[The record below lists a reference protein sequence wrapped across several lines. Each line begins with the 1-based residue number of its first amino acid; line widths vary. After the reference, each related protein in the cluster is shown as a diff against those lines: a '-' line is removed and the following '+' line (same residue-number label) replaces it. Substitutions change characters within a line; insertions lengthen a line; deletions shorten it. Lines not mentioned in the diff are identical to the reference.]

1 MAYATVED
9 YKEYGVSAIEDND
22 LTRLLKIASDDIEV
36 LIGGNRIYNSLSEN
50 LKKYVIR
57 AVIAQVEYLYIN
69 GEDIAL
75 GGGNFNSVSIGSY
88 SESKGF
94 RSEIKSTIADRYAPK
109 AFEFLYMAG
118 LLYRPARLI

>member
-1 MAYATVED
+1 MAYATLED
-9 YKEYGVSAIEDND
+9 YKEYGVTAIEKNQVNK
-22 LTRLLKIASDDIEV
+22 LLNIANQDIEI
-36 LIGGNRIYNSLSEN
+36 LIGGEDSFNSLHER
-50 LKKYVIR
+50 LKKYVIK

-88 SESKGF
+88 SESKGY
-94 RSEIKSTIADRYAPK
+94 RSEVKSSMADRFSPK
-109 AFEFLYMAG
+109 ALDYLLMAG